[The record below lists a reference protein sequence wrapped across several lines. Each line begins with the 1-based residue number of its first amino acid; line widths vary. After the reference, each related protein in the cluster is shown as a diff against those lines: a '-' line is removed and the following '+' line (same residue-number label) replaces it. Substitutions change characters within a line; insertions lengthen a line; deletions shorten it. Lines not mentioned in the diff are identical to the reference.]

1 MATDIATG
9 KLRAELITIARI
21 ARPQGVRGEVI
32 GDLLTDYPE
41 RFAQR
46 QQVWLGKSETSARL
60 IELEYARMH
69 QRRIVL
75 KFKGYDSRN
84 DVESLREM
92 RVMVERDTL
101 VELPA
106 NEFFHFDL
114 IGCAIV
120 TPDGETLGEVS
131 AVQDFGAAP
140 LLIVKQPEKELMI
153 PLTDSICVEIDTAQ
167 KRIVVELP
175 EGLLD
180 L

>member
-1 MATDIATG
+1 MATDEPPEA
-9 KLRAELITIARI
+9 LAELITIARI

-46 QQVWLGKSETSARL
+46 KQVWLGKTEMSARL

-69 QRRIVL
+69 QHRIVL

-84 DVESLREM
+84 DVEALREM

-106 NEFFHFDL
+106 DEFFHFDL

-120 TPDGETLGEVS
+120 TRDGETLGTVS

-140 LLIVKQPEKELMI
+140 LLIVKQPERELMI
-153 PLTDSICVEIDTAQ
+153 PLADSICVEVDTAN

-175 EGLLD
+175 DGLLD